1 MTPRLWPGEFGEM
14 IMRLRLPQSVVQ
26 LFFWFEEAG
35 AALWLVGGCLR
46 DLSLGRAP
54 VDWDF
59 STNLPPEDTAGLC
72 QSLGCQTYMTGLKHG
87 TVTVVYRNEAFE
99 ITTFR
104 KDGPYGDHR
113 RPDYVQFSQDIT
125 DDLSRRDFT
134 VNSMAYSPSR
144 GWLDPFG
151 GLNDLNDRVIRAV
164 GDPQKRFAEDA
175 LRILRGIRFSSQF
188 GFRVDPETMAA
199 MRRLGPDLERISR
212 ERVQYELNRILL
224 SDQPGSGFRLL
235 ASLGLLQWTV
245 PEFMPCVGFDQK
257 SRHHHLDVFEHS
269 LCVTESCP
277 ADLITR
283 LAALFHDIGKPACFS
298 EDKDGRGHFYG
309 HERLGASM
317 SEQIMKR
324 LKYDRTTVQAVR
336 LIVLHHMAH
345 LSAPGEVRVKKLLAL
360 LGENNIRR
368 LFRMQRADLQASRP
382 PHDFSSIE
390 RLEAWADR
398 IIAGH
403 EPLTLKDLAVD
414 GHDLIEWHVAPRERS
429 KVLNCLLEA
438 VYENPRLNSREQLR
452 PLAMAMLVPQEPN
465 AVKDGRQDAAPT
477 DASFTVP
484 VGRPTAARDRP

>member
-1 MTPRLWPGEFGEM
+1 
-14 IMRLRLPQSVVQ
+14 MRLQLPQSVVQ
-26 LFFWFEEAG
+26 LFSWFEENG

-46 DLSLGRAP
+46 DLSLNRSP
-54 VDWDF
+54 LDWDF
-59 STNLPPEDTAGLC
+59 ATNLPPEDTAGLC
-72 QSLGCQTYMTGLKHG
+72 RSLGCHTYMTGLKHG
-87 TVTVVYRNEAFE
+87 TVTAVYQNEAFE

-113 RPDYVQFSQDIT
+113 HPDYVQFSARIE

-134 VNSMAYSPSR
+134 INSMAYSPSR

-151 GLNDLNDRVIRAV
+151 GLNDLNGRVIRAV
-164 GDPQKRFAEDA
+164 GDPQRRFEEDA

-199 MRRLGPDLERISR
+199 MSRLGPDLERISR
-212 ERVQYELNRILL
+212 ERIQYELNRILL

-235 ASLGLLQWTV
+235 ASLGLLQWII

-269 LCVTESCP
+269 LCVAEGCP

-298 EDKDGRGHFYG
+298 VDKGGNGHFYG
-309 HERLGASM
+309 HERLGANM

-324 LKYDRTTVQAVR
+324 LKYDRTTVCAVR
-336 LIVLHHMAH
+336 LMVLHHMAH
-345 LSAPGEVRVKKLLAL
+345 LTAPGEAKVKKLMVL
-360 LGENNIRR
+360 LGEDNMRR
-368 LFRMQRADLQASRP
+368 LFRMQRADIQASRP

-390 RLEAWADR
+390 RLKTWTNR

-403 EPLTLKDLAVD
+403 EPLTLKDLAVS
-414 GHDLIEWHVAPRERS
+414 GYDLIEWNVAPRERGR
-429 KVLNCLLEA
+429 VLNGLLEA
-438 VYENPRLNSREQLR
+438 VYENPDLNSREKLR
-452 PLAMAMLVPQEPN
+452 PLAMAMIEP
-465 AVKDGRQDAAPT
+465 KDAGNGGD
-477 DASFTVP
+477 
-484 VGRPTAARDRP
+484 